1 MRDVGLSF
9 SSLRQ
14 EKTVNGFWDELDLAL
29 PVLETWGPPYGV
41 TQGWT
46 ADLWGDVHRVSRL
59 L

>member
-9 SSLRQ
+9 SSLMQ

-29 PVLETWGPPYGV
+29 PVLETWGPPCGV

-46 ADLWGDVHRVSRL
+46 ADFWGDVYRVS
-59 L
+59 